1 MKITKGN
8 ISTQQLIG
16 IKSFTANGVL
26 TESGEL
32 VFFIVKPT
40 NISVLS
46 RESIAV
52 KVRHL
57 MQLLSAQPDIEI
69 CCIDDKERLDDNK
82 AYIENRIADEK
93 NLKLR
98 ELLDLDRQFLDEIQ
112 TKIKST
118 IPPLAV
124 LRQFM
129 FIVRIRNE
137 SAEQSFANLN
147 RIQKS
152 ISEQGFDVHRAEKE
166 EIKRFLTLYFLRQLP
181 CSEIPDTDGEDIVQ
195 KWMIPD

>member
-46 RESIAV
+46 SESIAV
-52 KVRHL
+52 KVRHF

-69 CCIDDKERLDDNK
+69 CCIDDKERFDDNK
-82 AYIENRIADEK
+82 VYLENRIADEK
-93 NLKLR
+93 NPKLR

-112 TKIKST
+112 TKIST
-118 IPPLAV
+118 A
-124 LRQFM
+124 RQFM

-137 SAEQSFANLN
+137 SAEQSFSNLN

-181 CSEIPDTDGEDIVQ
+181 CSEIPDSEGEDIVQ
-195 KWMIPD
+195 KWVIPD